1 MSVVDTVVGHVEE
14 HRGGIVAD
22 MVFAVVWVGAV
33 SLVFGLLGA
42 PQWAHY
48 LAMALGVVAYYG
60 FFWSLAIAR
69 EQQSAAE

>member
-1 MSVVDTVVGHVEE
+1 VSAVDTIVAHVEE

-22 MVFAVVWVGAV
+22 MVFAVAWVGVV
-33 SLVFGLLGA
+33 SVVFSLLGA
-42 PQWAHY
+42 PQWAQY

-69 EQQSAAE
+69 EQQSATE

>member
-1 MSVVDTVVGHVEE
+1 MSVADTVLDHVEE

-22 MVFAVVWVGAV
+22 MVFAVAWVGAV

-48 LAMALGVVAYYG
+48 LAMALGVAAYYG